1 MNFDLDDTQ
10 QEIRALASDVFARL
24 ATVAR
29 IESVEASP
37 DRFDRELWTE
47 LARTGLL
54 GVAVPEQFDGLGLG
68 MVEVGLVCEQ
78 LGRAV
83 APVPYVAT
91 VCAGLAIAARGSE
104 EQKQQWLPRI
114 AGGDVVIAI
123 APATSTVGVQVV
135 AGVLTGEVVGVPWAH
150 VADRLLLPIA
160 GRLWLL
166 DPAADGVTTAR
177 GETTAR
183 QIALDLRLDSVSVEA
198 LGDADAAAWL
208 KGPWFTAW
216 AAVQAG
222 VTDAALR
229 LTADYTSGREQFGK
243 PLSSFQGVALKAA
256 DGYVDARV
264 IAAAAL
270 QAAWAIDSGI
280 DAMLPVL
287 TAAWWAAEGGQH
299 CVHITQHLHGG
310 MGADIT
316 YPVHRYYLWGTQT
329 ELLLGGG
336 SRLLTLLG
344 DALVDRPDAGDALVL
359 SPATSSS

>member
-10 QEIRALASDVFARL
+10 IEIRSLAADVFARH
-24 ATVAR
+24 ATVSR
-29 IESVEASP
+29 VEAVESSA
-37 DRFDRELWTE
+37 DRFDAELWAE

-54 GVAVPEQFDGLGLG
+54 GVAVPEAFDGLGLG
-68 MVEVGLVCEQ
+68 MVELGLVCEQ
-78 LGRAV
+78 IGRAV

-91 VCAGLAIAARGSE
+91 ACAGLAIAAQGSE
-104 EQKQQWLPRI
+104 AQRQSWLPRI
-114 AGGDVVIAI
+114 AAGDVVIAV
-123 APATSTVGVQVV
+123 APAASMVDVQ
-135 AGVLTGEVVGVPWAH
+135 AHDESLTGEVVGVPWAH
-150 VADRLLLPIA
+150 VADRILLPHY
-160 GRLWLL
+160 GQLWLV

-183 QIALDLRLDSVSVEA
+183 QVALDLRLHGVTAEA
-198 LGDADAAAWL
+198 VGGADAAAWFEQRWL
-208 KGPWFTAW
+208 TAW

-229 LTADYTSGREQFGK
+229 LTADYTSEREQFGK

-256 DGYVDARV
+256 DAYVDARV
-264 IAAAAL
+264 ISAAAL

-280 DAMLPVL
+280 DETPAVL

-310 MGADIT
+310 MGADVT

-336 SRLLTLLG
+336 SRLLALLG
-344 DALVDRPDAGDALVL
+344 DALAERPDAGDALVL
-359 SPATSSS
+359 S

>member
-10 QEIRALASDVFARL
+10 REIRSLAEDVFGRLASTTR
-24 ATVAR
+24 
-29 IESVEASP
+29 VETAETTP

-54 GVAVPEQFDGLGLG
+54 GVCVAEEYDGLGLG
-68 MVEVGLVCEQ
+68 IVELGLVCEQ

-91 VCAGLAIAARGSE
+91 TCAGLAIAAHGDDGQR
-104 EQKQQWLPRI
+104 QAWLPRI
-114 AGGDVVIAI
+114 AAGEAVLAI
-123 APATSTVGVQVV
+123 APPASTVGVRVDGTTLSG
-135 AGVLTGEVVGVPWAH
+135 AAVGVPWAH
-150 VADRLLLPIA
+150 VADRVLLPVA
-160 GRLWLL
+160 GRLWLV

-183 QIALDLRLDSVSVEA
+183 QVALDLHLDRVATEPLGVE
-198 LGDADAAAWL
+198 GAAAWL
-208 KGPWFTAW
+208 DARALTAW

-256 DGYVDARV
+256 DAYVDARV

-270 QAAWAIDSGI
+270 QAAWALDSGM
-280 DAMLPVL
+280 DATLAVQ

-299 CVHITQHLHGG
+299 CVHVTQHLHGG
-310 MGADIT
+310 MGADVT
-316 YPVHRYYLWGTQT
+316 YPVHRYFLWGTQI
-329 ELLLGGG
+329 ELLVGGG
-336 SRLLTLLG
+336 SSLLAELG
-344 DALVDRPDAGDALVL
+344 DALADRPDAGDALVL
-359 SPATSSS
+359 S